1 MTFNDPVLLVFGL
14 LVVAVL
20 VYAVTTAARRRN
32 KALAAAGVAASAG
45 GGPRPPRRPGGVWL
59 TVAGLAVLAVA
70 AAGPA
75 VSVPVSHAS
84 GTVILAVDV
93 SGSMSATDVTPSRLS
108 AAKQA
113 ATSFINAQPPTV
125 DIGVVAFEEG
135 GLEAAVPTADHST
148 ALAAVDRL
156 KAGGGTSLGAA
167 ILAALSAITHKTVSV
182 GRSGAVPGIGY
193 WPSATIVLF
202 SDGQNGGGANADGTG
217 GSADSGASGGDD
229 AVTAAAAATAE
240 KAGVHIDTVGVGTT
254 AGTTVDVDGFHLFT
268 ALDAASLMSISQ
280 ATGGAYH
287 PASDASELNGIASSI
302 NLRLTVTNQPL
313 PLAGALIALALVLLA
328 AGGVLTVAR
337 TGRVI

>member
-1 MTFNDPVLLVFGL
+1 MTFNDPVLLVVGL

-32 KALAAAGVAASAG
+32 RALAAAGVAASAG
-45 GGPRPPRRPGGVWL
+45 RGPRPPRRPGGVWL

-108 AAKQA
+108 AAKHA
-113 ATSFINAQPPTV
+113 ATSFINAQPPSV
-125 DIGVVAFEEG
+125 DIGVVSFEEG

-182 GRSGAVPGIGY
+182 GQNGAVPDIGY

-202 SDGQNGGGANADGTG
+202 SDGQNGGANSGGTG